1 MRARLAPFAAA
12 ALLAACVPPPPV
24 QTFPPGTGFGEP
36 SQSTFGGPVP
46 TGTGVGL
53 DAAAARERREAE
65 LSGAVP
71 TTDLLRPGTVGTRP
85 LPTPIIEP
93 DPTGARPTPGGGLD
107 PSVID
112 AVEGA
117 VNPGGLSAAPP
128 ANVPAISDEQDFDAV
143 ARRQTIASDA
153 ARIAENRAAYVQ
165 VAPQPLPTRPVE
177 TGPNIVSYAVGT
189 ANAVGQ
195 SVHRRSGILAANRLE
210 RACGRYPSPD
220 AAQAAFLERGGPER
234 DRLGLDPDGD
244 GFACGWDPAPFRR
257 AAGR

>member
-1 MRARLAPFAAA
+1 MRAHLAPLAAA
-12 ALLAACVPPPPV
+12 ALLAACAPAPAP
-24 QTFPPGTGFGEP
+24 QTFPPGAGFGQP
-36 SQSTFGGPVP
+36 SQSTFGGPVL

-53 DAAAARERREAE
+53 DTAAARARREAE
-65 LSGAVP
+65 LSGGVP
-71 TTDLLRPGTVGTRP
+71 TTDLLQPGAVGTRP
-85 LPTPIIEP
+85 LPPPIVEP
-93 DPTGARPTPGGGLD
+93 APDGARPLPGGGLD

-128 ANVPAISDEQDFDAV
+128 ANAPVLSDEQDFDAV
-143 ARRQTIASDA
+143 AQRQTIASDA
-153 ARIAENRAAYVQ
+153 ARIAQNRADYVQ
-165 VAPQPLPTRPVE
+165 ITPQPLPPRPAE
-177 TGPNIVSYAVGT
+177 AGPNIVSYAVAT
-189 ANAVGQ
+189 TNAVGQ
-195 SVHRRSGILAANRLE
+195 PVHGRSGILAANRLE

-220 AAQAAFLERGGPER
+220 AAQTAFLERGGPER